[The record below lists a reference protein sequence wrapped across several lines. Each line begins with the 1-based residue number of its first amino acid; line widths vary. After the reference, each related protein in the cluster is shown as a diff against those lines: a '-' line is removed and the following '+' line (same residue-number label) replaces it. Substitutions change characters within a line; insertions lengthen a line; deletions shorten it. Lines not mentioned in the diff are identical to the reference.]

1 MPDHEIAVGADGSGA
16 VGARDSADVAIVG
29 AGLTGLWTAWYLLQR
44 DPTLRVVVLERDT
57 IGFGASGRNGG
68 WCSALLP
75 MSLDKIAARHGES
88 SARRMYVAMQ
98 ETVREV
104 GRFVDSHGV
113 SEIFHRGGTITAA
126 RNEPQAQ
133 RLRHELDEYRRYGFD
148 EGDAR
153 WLGSEE
159 ATTMLAATDVM
170 GALFTPHCAAVH
182 PLRLTHAVARA
193 AIAAGADVREHTAV
207 TEIRPGSVTTTSG
220 EIGAEIIVR
229 ATEGFTPQFAGERRS
244 LLPIYSMMIAT
255 EPLPDST
262 WAQIGLADRQ
272 TFADGRHMII
282 YGQRTADN
290 RFAFGGRGAP
300 YHFGSAIRAEFDTDG
315 TIRSLLASSLR
326 DLFPQIDGV
335 EVTHHWGGV
344 LAAPRRLDLLG
355 PVRPPERSG
364 DCRRLRRR
372 RCQHHQHRGPH
383 TRRADHR
390 RRPGRTHP
398 PTVGRTSF
406 AEVGTRTAPMD
417 RRQCRPH
424 GGATRRRGRDPHRS
438 RQSCLGLGDRPVART
453 LTAPVTS
460 AASGQVGKSL
470 GIESASTQSAKN

>member
-1 MPDHEIAVGADGSGA
+1 MPDHEIAVGANGSGA

-44 DPTLRVVVLERDT
+44 DPTLRIVVLERDT

-75 MSLDKIAARHGES
+75 MSLDKIAARHGEP
-88 SARRMYVAMQ
+88 SARRMYAAMQ

-104 GRFVDSHGV
+104 GRFVDNRGV

-133 RLRHELDEYRRYGFD
+133 RLRHELDEFRRYGFD

-153 WLGSEE
+153 WLGRQE

-182 PLRLTHAVARA
+182 PLRLTHAVARS
-193 AIAAGADVREHTAV
+193 AIDAGADVREHTAV
-207 TEIRPGSVTTTSG
+207 TEIRPGRVTTTSG
-220 EIGAEIIVR
+220 DIRAEIIVR

-300 YHFGSAIRAEFDTDG
+300 YHFGSAVRAEFDTDG
-315 TIRSLLASSLR
+315 TIRSLLESSLR
-326 DLFPQIDGV
+326 DLFPQIGGV

-344 LAAPRRLDLLG
+344 LAAPRDWTCSVRFDRQSGLASAGGYVGDGVSTTNIAGRTLAALITRDDPDGLTRLPWVG
-355 PVRPPERSG
+355 HRSRKWEPEP
-364 DCRRLRRR
+364 LRWIGVNAGR
-372 RCQHHQHRGPH
+372 
-383 TRRADHR
+383 TAARRADEIEVR
-390 RRPGRTHP
+390 TGRSSR
-398 PTVGRTSF
+398 VWGSAIDRLLGR
-406 AEVGTRTAPMD
+406 
-417 RRQCRPH
+417 
-424 GGATRRRGRDPHRS
+424 
-438 RQSCLGLGDRPVART
+438 
-453 LTAPVTS
+453 
-460 AASGQVGKSL
+460 
-470 GIESASTQSAKN
+470 